1 MSYIPPHKRQMRT
14 TQVQVPAKKYEEQF
28 PELTKLNTPSPT
40 KMNYSVLFKN
50 VQKKY
55 KKKKEV
61 IPYGWVKLTQQG
73 LVNSLSEE
81 QENYEEEMRNEKK
94 KQDNIEQ
101 LIQTWDKKREERLE
115 INGYLSDYSVDS
127 FSEQESDDEY
137 IEEEES
143 DYESDNSEY
152 DELFENKKWFTS

>member
-1 MSYIPPHKRQMRT
+1 MSYIPPHKRQMKSNKI
-14 TQVQVPAKKYEEQF
+14 PEKKYEEQF
-28 PELTKLNTPSPT
+28 PEFTKVNTPSPI

-50 VQKKY
+50 AQKKY

-61 IPYGWVKLTQQG
+61 IPYGWIKLTQQG

-81 QENYEEEMRNEKK
+81 EEHYEEEIRNEKK
-94 KQDNIEQ
+94 KQENIVR

-115 INGYLSDYSVDS
+115 LNGYSSDYSVDS
-127 FSEQESDDEY
+127 LSDQEIEDEL
-137 IEEEES
+137 IEEES

>member
-1 MSYIPPHKRQMRT
+1 MSYIPPHKRQMRS

-28 PELTKLNTPSPT
+28 PEFTKLNTPSPT

-81 QENYEEEMRNEKK
+81 QEQYEEEMRNEKK

>member
-1 MSYIPPHKRQMRT
+1 MSYIPPHKRQMRS
-14 TQVQVPAKKYEEQF
+14 TQVPEKKYEEQF
-28 PELTKLNTPSPT
+28 PEFTKLNTPPPT

-50 VQKKY
+50 AQKKY

-81 QENYEEEMRNEKK
+81 QEHYEEEMRNEKK

-127 FSEQESDDEY
+127 FSEQESDGEY
-137 IEEEES
+137 IEEES
-143 DYESDNSEY
+143 DCESDNSEY

>member
-1 MSYIPPHKRQMRT
+1 M
-14 TQVQVPAKKYEEQF
+14 
-28 PELTKLNTPSPT
+28 
-40 KMNYSVLFKN
+40 
-50 VQKKY
+50 
-55 KKKKEV
+55 

-127 FSEQESDDEY
+127 FSEQESNDEY

>member
-1 MSYIPPHKRQMRT
+1 MSYIPPHKRQMRSNKI
-14 TQVQVPAKKYEEQF
+14 PEKKYEEQF
-28 PELTKLNTPSPT
+28 PEFTKLNTPPPT

-81 QENYEEEMRNEKK
+81 EEHHEEEMRNEKK
-94 KQDNIEQ
+94 KQDNIVQ

-115 INGYLSDYSVDS
+115 LNGYSSDYSVDS
-127 FSEQESDDEY
+127 FSEQETDNDL
-137 IEEEES
+137 IEEES
-143 DYESDNSEY
+143 DSESDNGEY
-152 DELFENKKWFTS
+152 DELFESKKWFTS